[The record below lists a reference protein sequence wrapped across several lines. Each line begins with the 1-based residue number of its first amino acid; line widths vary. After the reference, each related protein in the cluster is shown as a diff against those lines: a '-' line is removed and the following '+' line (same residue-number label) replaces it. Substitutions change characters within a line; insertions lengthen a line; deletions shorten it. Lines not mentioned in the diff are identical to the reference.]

1 MAKTS
6 KSARRQPKQA
16 RALVTRDAI
25 LEAATQILERHGE
38 AAFTTNRV
46 AERAGVSIGTLY
58 QYFAD
63 KQAILAALARREAAM
78 LRDRTRA
85 SKARQP
91 RDATRAAIH
100 DLIWAFEGKPAV
112 RRAAVIAHL
121 TADPPNEIAA
131 QLDGTAALFA
141 AKDRLGFS
149 RLDAFVVT
157 RAVMGVVRAAVLEDL
172 GLLYKPAFEDALVRL
187 VEGYRRSKRR

>member
-1 MAKTS
+1 MPPTLKT
-6 KSARRQPKQA
+6 ARRRPKQV
-16 RALVTRDAI
+16 RALATRDAI

-38 AAFTTNRV
+38 GAFTTNRV

-63 KQAILAALARREAAM
+63 KQAILAALARREAAA
-78 LRDRTRA
+78 LRDRTRI
-85 SKARQP
+85 SKARRP

-121 TADPPNEIAA
+121 TADPPKDIAA
-131 QLDGTAALFA
+131 QLDGTAALFP
-141 AKDRLGFS
+141 AKDKLGFS
-149 RLDAFVVT
+149 QLDAFVVT
-157 RAVMGVVRAAVLEDL
+157 RAVMGAVRAAVLEESPV
-172 GLLYKPAFEDALVRL
+172 LYEPAFEDALVRL
-187 VEGYRRSKRR
+187 VEANRRSKC